1 MPDDRAEVLGVVT
14 STDRRGAEVAAA
26 DLDQAWRRRGLPA
39 ALVALWPGTG
49 AARLDV
55 GVLGSRRRD
64 PMALA
69 RLVGRSRRASV
80 VVGHG
85 SATLPFGAVATAVAR
100 TPFVYRSIGD
110 PTYWATSRARRARV
124 GTAMRRADRV
134 VALWP
139 GAADVLAERYGLD
152 RNRLAVIP
160 TGIPLDRFGPTA
172 PAQRPRARRALAE
185 ATGLSGLLDPDR
197 PLVAWLGALSPEKD
211 PAVAVEA
218 MAGLPD
224 AQLVMAGSGPMRAE
238 LAGLVA
244 RVAPG
249 RVHLVGAL
257 DRPAAL
263 LAAADALVLPSRTEG
278 IPAVAIEAG
287 LAGLPVVARRVGGI
301 AEVVVDG
308 ETGVL
313 VDERSAEALAA
324 GLASVI
330 AAGSAADAG
339 VALGAAASVRCR
351 DRFGLD
357 VVADAW
363 VDLLSQV
370 AGTVWT

>member
-1 MPDDRAEVLGVVT
+1 MAEDRAEVLGVVT

-49 AARLDV
+49 AVRLDV
-55 GVLGSRRRD
+55 SVLGARRRD
-64 PMALA
+64 PVALA
-69 RLVGRSRRASV
+69 RLVGRARRASV

-85 SATLPFGAVATAVAR
+85 SATLPFGALASSLAR

-110 PTYWATSRARRARV
+110 PAYWTTSRARRIRV
-124 GTAMRRADRV
+124 GIALRRADRV

-139 GAADVLAERYGLD
+139 GAADILAERYGLA
-152 RNRLAVIP
+152 RHRLVVIP
-160 TGIPLDRFGPTA
+160 TGVPVDRFGPTA
-172 PAQRPRARRALAE
+172 AAQRPRARRALAE
-185 ATGLSGLLDPDR
+185 AVGLSSRLDPNR
-197 PLVAWLGALSPEKD
+197 PVVAWLGALSPEKD
-211 PAVAVEA
+211 PTVAVEA
-218 MAGLPD
+218 VARLGD
-224 AQLVMAGSGPMRAE
+224 AQLVMAGSGPMQAE
-238 LAGLVA
+238 LVGLAA

-249 RVHLVGAL
+249 RVHLIGAL
-257 DRPAAL
+257 DQPAAL
-263 LAAADALVLPSRTEG
+263 LAAADVLVLPSRTEG

-313 VDERSAEALAA
+313 VDERSPEAVAA
-324 GLASVI
+324 GLSAVI
-330 AAGSAADAG
+330 GSGSAADAG
-339 VALGAAASVRCR
+339 VAMGLAAAARCR
-351 DRFGLD
+351 DRFALD